1 MADITIL
8 MKTMEY
14 FASPKKTKAQLE
26 AEKILK
32 EEEERRRV
40 KTKNNPVPATKTETK
55 PETKPATKTESK
67 PETKP
72 ATKTESKPETKPATK
87 TESKPETK
95 SATKTEVKP
104 EKKEDKKDDKKGVV
118 KKVLEKF
125 QMDDGSAGIDTMI
138 GWLFFFLA
146 AYLSWTCNSKTFP
159 GMDQVEK
166 IVRAFVAGLFGFIY
180 LIIYFL
186 FLADQCNK
194 GGRV

>member
-1 MADITIL
+1 MADITML

-72 ATKTESKPETKPATK
+72 ATKTESKPETKL
-87 TESKPETK
+87 
-95 SATKTEVKP
+95 ATKTEVKP
-104 EKKEDKKDDKKGVV
+104 EKKEDKKDDKKTGVV
-118 KKVLEKF
+118 NKVLEKF

>member
-26 AEKILK
+26 AEKLLK
-32 EEEERRRV
+32 EEEERRLV
-40 KTKNNPVPATKTETK
+40 KTKNKPVPATKPETKKPETKPETKK
-55 PETKPATKTESK
+55 PETKPATKTE
-67 PETKP
+67 TKP
-72 ATKTESKPETKPATK
+72 AT
-87 TESKPETK
+87 
-95 SATKTEVKP
+95 KP
-104 EKKEDKKDDKKGVV
+104 EKKEDKKTGVV